1 MNIINRNTKSG
12 KSALPRH
19 LAIALM
25 GSVLVTLAPSAVL
38 AHTPA
43 DDEIAQNSLEQQ
55 VSAHEARRLARV
67 HLCSVGF
74 CSRFGPGGAKVRS
87 ITRDA
92 GTWII
97 DARVS
102 NSSAAMN
109 KQLVLYVNAQSGV
122 VSDVAPKPSPTQVA
136 AE

>member
-19 LAIALM
+19 LTIALV

-43 DDEIAQNSLEQQ
+43 DDEIARNSLEQQ
-55 VSAHEARRLARV
+55 VSAHEAKRLARV

-102 NSSAAMN
+102 NSSAVMN
-109 KQLVLYVNAQSGV
+109 KQLILYVDAQSGL
-122 VSDVAPKPSPTQVA
+122 VSDVAPKTSPTQVA

>member
-1 MNIINRNTKSG
+1 MNTINRNTKTG
-12 KSALPRH
+12 KSALLRH
-19 LAIALM
+19 LAIAM
-25 GSVLVTLAPSAVL
+25 VGSFLVALPASAVL

-43 DDEIAQNSLEQQ
+43 DEEIAQNSSEKQ
-55 VSAHEARRLARV
+55 VSAYEAKRLARV

-102 NSSAAMN
+102 NSSAVMN
-109 KQLVLYVNAQSGV
+109 KQFILYVDAQSGV
-122 VSDVAPKPSPTQVA
+122 VSDVAPESSPTQVA